1 MPNVDLNKLR
11 EVEDAVKTQLDKWST
26 LELLIAFSYIK
37 RSTNISM
44 DGIDRKIVQEAIK
57 RQQGG

>member
-1 MPNVDLNKLR
+1 MPNVDLTKLR
-11 EVEDAVKTQLDKWST
+11 EVEDSVKTQLDKWQT

>member
-1 MPNVDLNKLR
+1 MMPNVDLTKLR
-11 EVEDAVKTQLDKWST
+11 EVEDEVKTQLDRWQT

-44 DGIDRKIVQEAIK
+44 DQIDRRIIQEAIK
-57 RQQGG
+57 RQQ

>member
-1 MPNVDLNKLR
+1 MPNVDLTKLR
-11 EVEDAVKTQLDKWST
+11 EVEDAVKAQLDKWQT

-44 DGIDRKIVQEAIK
+44 DQIDRRIIQEAIK
-57 RQQGG
+57 RQQ